1 MTPLDQIQILPEN
14 QALTAYTHCVPRSAA
29 ESLAADIDEIEAQG
43 FKVITARSCRCAV
56 PQSYRSAYKMNA
68 PYYVFDGKGR
78 QIALVNGALRKR
90 PKGSTIP
97 ARFVVAG
104 GIAPDG
110 FRCFERG
117 ENYVVVR
124 KK

>member
-1 MTPLDQIQILPEN
+1 MTTLDQIQILPEN
-14 QALTAYTHCVPRSAA
+14 ESLTGYTHCVSRSAA
-29 ESLAADIDEIEAQG
+29 ESLAADIAEIEAQG
-43 FKVITARSCRCAV
+43 FKVITARSYRCAV
-56 PQSYRSAYKMNA
+56 PQSYRSAYKMHA
-68 PYYVFDGKGR
+68 PYYVFDGKWR
-78 QIALVNGALRKR
+78 EIVLVDGALENR
-90 PKGSTIP
+90 PKGATIP

-104 GIAPDG
+104 QTVPDG